1 MSLLLKLISS
11 ILFIVLITAII
22 LILFTLGYKVR
33 QFEGDTLYDR
43 TYDWEMCTQSCEKVE
58 SMNWD
63 GQKFI
68 CSCVVKG
75 K

>member
-11 ILFIVLITAII
+11 IIFVVLIALII
-22 LILFTLGYKVR
+22 IILFTLGYKAR

-43 TYDWEMCTQSCEKVE
+43 TYDWEMCTQACEKVE
-58 SMNWD
+58 SMIWD
-63 GQKFI
+63 GQKFN
-68 CSCVVKG
+68 CLCATKG